1 MSINTRDP
9 IWSVYIYIY
18 SEFQLENSLID
29 LSLKSAFVRL
39 FWKTK
44 EKELLLLLEREMRKD
59 HV

>member
-1 MSINTRDP
+1 MECI
-9 IWSVYIYIY
+9 YIYIY

>member
-1 MSINTRDP
+1 MEY
-9 IWSVYIYIY
+9 VYIY

-29 LSLKSAFVRL
+29 LSLKSAFVCL

-44 EKELLLLLEREMRKD
+44 EKGLLLILEREMRED